1 MHRAWR
7 FMFWVGVAC
16 GAGQGAMAQGVSP
29 ASAVSSGRANHGN
42 DPFFQVSQAV
52 GGCPVPLGPLETEA
66 QWLREGHWR
75 IERGNSCWW
84 EGRCRLSNGYLY
96 DKEIE
101 EAVRR
106 RLNNIEPA
114 THWREQTSL
123 WLVLQRRF
131 IYVQGCVD
139 AGFDKARFIAEL
151 TKTADVERVIDQ
163 TTSNPSSA
171 PVPYRTAAE
180 PDREPP
186 LSGSGD

>member
-1 MHRAWR
+1 MREAWR
-7 FMFWVGVAC
+7 FVISFGLAC
-16 GAGQGAMAQGVSP
+16 WAGQAAMAQGVAP
-29 ASAVSSGRANHGN
+29 ASAASSGRTNHGN

-52 GGCPVPLGPLETEA
+52 NGCPVPLGPLETEA

-101 EAVRR
+101 EALRR

-123 WLVLQRRF
+123 WIVLQRRF

-151 TKTADVERVIDQ
+151 TKTADVERVIDE
-163 TTSNPSSA
+163 TTSDPSS
-171 PVPYRTAAE
+171 PQVPYRTAAE

-186 LSGSGD
+186 PSGD